1 MVSSASNGSKPEK
14 LMIRRALIG
23 IAALGLG
30 GVLTV
35 AMLDRNGLG
44 SATAADSIEHGRYL
58 VKIGGCND
66 CHTPGYLEK
75 AGNVPEDRWLIGGS
89 LGFNGPWGTTYPT
102 NLRYLLRTMDEDDW
116 VQLARTIE
124 TRPPMPWFNLRA
136 MTEADL
142 RAIHRYVLSLPAD
155 DTPVPDYVPPDRPP
169 KTPHIVFVPQA
180 PKS

>member
-1 MVSSASNGSKPEK
+1 MT
-14 LMIRRALIG
+14 RRALIA
-23 IAALGLG
+23 IAALGLAAAFTAATLNQG
-30 GVLTV
+30 EVGTP
-35 AMLDRNGLG
+35 
-44 SATAADSIEHGRYL
+44 SATASIEHGRYL

-75 AGNVPEDRWLIGGS
+75 AGNVPQDRWLIGDS

-102 NLRYLLRTMDEDDW
+102 NLRQFLRTMDEDDW
-116 VQLARTIE
+116 VQFARTIE

-136 MTEADL
+136 MSEPDL

-155 DTPVPDYVPPDRPP
+155 DTPVPDYVPPGRPP
-169 KTPHIVFVPQA
+169 KTPHIVFVPRA